1 MTNKVVDLEKLITQM
16 FPWSLFNYDDT
27 LPIAIRAYAQGFKD
41 GYAKDANNVTVQVV
55 HGTSAQEM
63 LMKEFFEKEKEG
75 K

>member
-16 FPWSLFNYDDT
+16 FPLSLFNYDDT
-27 LPIAIRAYAQGFKD
+27 AVAIRAYAQGFKD

-63 LMKEFFEKEKEG
+63 LMKEFFEKEK
-75 K
+75 